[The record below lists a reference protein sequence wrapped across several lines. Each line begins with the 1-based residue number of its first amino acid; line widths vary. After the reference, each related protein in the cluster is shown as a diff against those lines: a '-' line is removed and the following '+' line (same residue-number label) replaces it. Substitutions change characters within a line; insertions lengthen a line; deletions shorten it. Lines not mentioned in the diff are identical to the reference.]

1 MTERKP
7 FNLWPL
13 RPATT
18 AYVLDGLASTLSD
31 LIEENGS
38 DITREQLKQL
48 SALGITSSLCAE
60 ALAHWFASR
69 PAGDHDLLEGLQER
83 TEGFGER

>member
-1 MTERKP
+1 MTAQKISD
-7 FNLWPL
+7 WPL

-18 AYVLDGLASTLSD
+18 AYVLDGLAATFSD
-31 LIEENGS
+31 LIQENGT
-38 DITREQLKQL
+38 DINREQLKQL

-83 TEGFGER
+83 SEGFGER